1 MPALSRSAGSVLASS
16 HAGPASAARL
26 RQLLTSEAFTQLVRF
41 AIAGLGVTL
50 FAAAVYLAAATA
62 LHIPPLVA
70 NTISTLCG
78 VGVGYLVH
86 SRWSFR
92 AGGEGEALVLARFLL
107 AAAGAFAL
115 NSLWVWLAVHAFR
128 LPAWTP
134 VTGMVFA
141 TPLASFAV
149 NRYWVFA

>member
-1 MPALSRSAGSVLASS
+1 MLARSRSVAEALLAN
-16 HAGPASAARL
+16 
-26 RQLLTSEAFTQLVRF
+26 EAFVQLVRF

-50 FAAAVYLAAATA
+50 FAASVYLTVAIGLHVPA
-62 LHIPPLVA
+62 LIA

-78 VGVGYLVH
+78 VGVGYVVH

-92 AGGEGEALVLARFLL
+92 AATTDGRGDHAAQVVKFLI
-107 AAAGAFAL
+107 AAGAAFAL
-115 NSLWVWLAVHAFR
+115 NSFWVWLAVHALA

-141 TPLASFAV
+141 TPLASFAA
-149 NRYWVFA
+149 NRYWVFG

>member
-1 MPALSRSAGSVLASS
+1 MLAKSRSVAEALLA
-16 HAGPASAARL
+16 HEAVG
-26 RQLLTSEAFTQLVRF
+26 QLLRF
-41 AIAGLGVTL
+41 AIAGVGVTL
-50 FAAAVYLAAATA
+50 FAAAIYLAAATR
-62 LHIPPLVA
+62 LHVAPLMA

-92 AGGEGEALVLARFLL
+92 AGDGDQRAMVVKFLL
-107 AAAGAFAL
+107 AAAAAYAL
-115 NSLWVWLAVHAFR
+115 NSFWVWLAVHALG

-141 TPLASFAV
+141 TPLASFAA
-149 NRYWVFA
+149 NRYWVFAG

>member
-1 MPALSRSAGSVLASS
+1 MPALSRSVVEAVRPLLAN
-16 HAGPASAARL
+16 AAVG
-26 RQLLTSEAFTQLVRF
+26 QLLRF

-50 FAAAVYLAAATA
+50 LAAGVYLAAATA
-62 LHIPPLVA
+62 FHVPPLVA
-70 NTISTLCG
+70 NTISTACG
-78 VGVGYLVH
+78 VGDGYLVH

-92 AGGEGEALVLARFLL
+92 ASGEREAVMAARFLL

-115 NSLWVWLAVHAFR
+115 NSFWVWLAVHAFH
-128 LPAWTP
+128 LPSWTP
-134 VTGMVFA
+134 VTGMIFA